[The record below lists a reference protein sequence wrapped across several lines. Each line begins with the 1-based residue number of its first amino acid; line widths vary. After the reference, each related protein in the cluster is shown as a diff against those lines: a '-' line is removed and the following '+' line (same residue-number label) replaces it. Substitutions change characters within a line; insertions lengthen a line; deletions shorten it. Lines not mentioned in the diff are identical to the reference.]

1 MGSFNFIPSDIVYLW
16 YHLSL
21 SEKCISNFL
30 LRCWF
35 FALSKFFVSRL
46 MFLNV
51 ALYLLLSRYHHHPC
65 EMQPTN
71 RRSFSR
77 AGGGEDF
84 QPVGSFTREN
94 KIQRRRNF
102 SFLKFNFEGIISR
115 STIFKSVFRE
125 FKFGRPFDNLR
136 TRETKPQLIYG
147 LHCGSIG
154 FI

>member
-1 MGSFNFIPSDIVYLW
+1 M
-16 YHLSL
+16 HLLVL
-21 SEKCISNFL
+21 SSPP
-30 LRCWF
+30 LR
-35 FALSKFFVSRL
+35 KRK
-46 MFLNV
+46 
-51 ALYLLLSRYHHHPC
+51 
-65 EMQPTN
+65 MQPTN

-125 FKFGRPFDNLR
+125 FKFGRPFDNPR
-136 TRETKPQLIYG
+136 SWEIKPHPLIKDCCPISTEIQFLCYRKDHKV
-147 LHCGSIG
+147 LSQIWTAVQ
-154 FI
+154 